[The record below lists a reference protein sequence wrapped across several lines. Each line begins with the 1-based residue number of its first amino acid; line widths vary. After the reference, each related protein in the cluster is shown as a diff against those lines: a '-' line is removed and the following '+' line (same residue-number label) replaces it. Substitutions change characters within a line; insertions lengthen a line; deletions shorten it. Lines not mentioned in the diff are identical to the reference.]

1 MHEHSDDD
9 HHSHD
14 EHEHGHSHDH
24 HDHSSKFL
32 IKLIDKKQVAEG
44 TMAFSFERPAG
55 LEFKPGQHA
64 EWTLIN
70 PPETDAEGNSRMF
83 SLASSPS
90 EQRLTLATRMRD
102 TAFKRVLGKMNTGDT
117 IQLANPHGSFTLHGD
132 STKPA
137 VFLIGGIGITP
148 VFSIIKNATEKQ
160 LPHKLF
166 LFYSNRRPEDA
177 PFLEQLTELA
187 NQNHNFRF
195 VPTMTEPEKS
205 AKTWNGETGYIDR
218 TMIEKYVIDIQTA
231 IYYLSGPEAMV
242 AAMRKVLASA
252 NINDDNIKTEEF
264 SGY

>member
-1 MHEHSDDD
+1 MHEHTDDNHGGHEDHEHNHD
-9 HHSHD
+9 HHSH
-14 EHEHGHSHDH
+14 E
-24 HDHSSKFL
+24 SSKFL
-32 IKLIDKKQVAEG
+32 IKLIEKKRVAEG
-44 TMAFSFERPAG
+44 TMAFSFEHPAG
-55 LEFKPGQHA
+55 VEFKAGQHA

-102 TAFKRVLGKMNTGDT
+102 TAFKRVLRKMNTGDT

-132 STKPA
+132 TTKPV

-148 VFSIIKNATEKQ
+148 VLSIIKDATERH
-160 LPHKLF
+160 LPHQLF

-177 PFLEQLTELA
+177 AFLQELTELT
-187 NQNHNFRF
+187 NQNHNFKF
-195 VPTMTEPEKS
+195 VPTMTAPEKS
-205 AKTWNGETGYIDR
+205 GKTWNGETGYIDR
-218 TMIEKYVIDIQTA
+218 AMIEKYVTDIRAA

-242 AAMRKVLASA
+242 AAMQKVLAEA
-252 NINDDNIKTEEF
+252 GINDDYIKTEEF

>member
-9 HHSHD
+9 HDGHD

-24 HDHSSKFL
+24 GHSSSKFL
-32 IKLIDKKQVAEG
+32 IKLIEKKQVAEG

-55 LEFKPGQHA
+55 VDFKAGQHA

-83 SLASSPS
+83 SLASSPA
-90 EQRLTLATRMRD
+90 EEWLTFATRMRD

-117 IQLANPHGSFTLHGD
+117 IQLANPHGSFTLHND
-132 STKPA
+132 TTKPA

-148 VFSIIKNATEKQ
+148 VFSIIKDATERL

-177 PFLEQLTELA
+177 AFLNELTELA
-187 NQNHNFRF
+187 HSNHNFTF
-195 VPTMTEPEKS
+195 VPTMTEATKS
-205 AKTWNGETGYIDR
+205 AQAWNGETGYI
-218 TMIEKYVIDIQTA
+218 TQAIIEKYVADMRTA

-242 AAMRKVLASA
+242 AAMRKVLAESGV
-252 NINDDNIKTEEF
+252 NDDNIKTEEF